1 MNATKTSFAL
11 VNSEYQE
18 WEANGAIPALK
29 WVDAAGNS
37 WRAMAAYQF
46 DSANEVYTIVVNKYL
61 QLNGRTDW
69 LFVESYPITADH
81 SKYRIL
87 ATGALIPSID
97 GIPSALDAVGNI
109 VDPMGWVYNS
119 KYFTIGIGYNP
130 SGANVNI
137 NHWVYIEIAERE
149 GLTIV

>member
-1 MNATKTSFAL
+1 MNATKTSFQM
-11 VNSEYQE
+11 VNGELIE
-18 WEANGAIPALK
+18 WQANGAIPTLK
-29 WVDAAGNS
+29 WVDAAGNN

-46 DSANEVYTIVVNKYL
+46 DSVSEVYTILVKKYV
-61 QLNGRTDW
+61 QLSGTTDW
-69 LFVESYPITADH
+69 ILAVGYPITADN

-87 ATGALIPSID
+87 ATGALVPD
-97 GIPSALDAVGNI
+97 PTGIPEAIDALGNI

-137 NHWVYIEIAERE
+137 NYWVYLEVAERE